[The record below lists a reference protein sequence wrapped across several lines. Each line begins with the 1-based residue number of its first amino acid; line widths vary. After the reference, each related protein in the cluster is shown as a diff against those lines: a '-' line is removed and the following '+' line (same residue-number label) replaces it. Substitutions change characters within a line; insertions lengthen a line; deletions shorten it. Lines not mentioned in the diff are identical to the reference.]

1 MPYPYPTGMGAK
13 MALNSDFAR
22 FKQWL
27 RSRQPSEAVLKIC
40 AVIEANLARIAQTT
54 HAGGQR
60 SRLLVPMLRAGMNQE
75 VAVDQPLGPAQAEI
89 GWNQLTTLE
98 VGPFRGFRR
107 KEIFDLCHPT
117 ILILGGNGTGKSSL
131 CEAMELALLGRIEE
145 ADERGL
151 GARDYLR
158 NAHEGNY
165 VQPVLLGRGKGAP
178 KPIAP
183 NEELYRFVIVE
194 RNRIEGFARIGARR
208 PAEASKM
215 LAALF
220 GLTAFNDFVSGFA
233 ASLETQLALG
243 LPKAAALE
251 LRRAATLAD
260 QTKVASVAETHAQF
274 DRERAEVAERFEP
287 GLTYADLKTR
297 IGTQNAPGRL
307 QEIRTLLATPLLAPT
322 GVRATNLVMLR
333 RTARNLGRQLSQ
345 ARAALEARSREVT
358 FRSLYQAVAT
368 LEATHADRC
377 PACETPL
384 DQVAIN
390 PFRRATD
397 GLQALRELAQLE
409 QQAAGLER
417 QSIRSQDALQEAIG
431 QVIQYADRLPHKQQL
446 APFDQPLDKYGSK
459 DWRQVLAATRVLEEQ
474 DTNLVAAQAQRA
486 ELAAEAEKLQ
496 GARTELV
503 GIQGRQ
509 KQFDTDVTAA
519 RDRLVAFDRENAG
532 LPAEVEAE
540 ATEHQVQVQIRD
552 AYIDFLEELKTYR
565 DGLPEQLLADLN
577 EITLDIYNWFN
588 VQDHPSDLL
597 EELHL
602 PLRGGDPIQV
612 RFRGTPDRWQ
622 DALAILSEG
631 HVRCLGLAILLAKN
645 IKLGLPTLLLDD
657 AVNAIDHDHRE
668 GIRTT
673 LFGHPEL
680 MKKQLIITCHSD
692 EFIKDI
698 HNNHV
703 PKAALY
709 ILRHHDGDHHPRVSG
724 GNTRNYIEQ
733 AQACMADNNLR
744 GALSH
749 SRQALEGLTSRM
761 WKRLG
766 RDTPDLA
773 RFSLELRAPGAP
785 PDARNVAE
793 VLLSSI
799 TKALAAGTLKEPW
812 DIRRDQ
818 LDTILKAKVNSRA
831 WFSLNKG
838 THEEEDR
845 EDFEEPTVRRI
856 VEALTA
862 IDQSFR

>member
-1 MPYPYPTGMGAK
+1 
-13 MALNSDFAR
+13 MALNNDFAR

-27 RSRQPSEAVLKIC
+27 RARQPSDAVLKIC

-60 SRLLVPMLRAGMNQE
+60 SRLLVPMLRAGMDQAVEANQ
-75 VAVDQPLGPAQAEI
+75 APAPAQADI
-89 GWNQLTTLE
+89 GWDQLTSLE

-107 KEIFDLCHPT
+107 KEAFDLRHPA

-145 ADERGL
+145 AEERGL

-158 NAHEGNY
+158 NAHEGGY
-165 VQPVLLGRGKGAP
+165 VQPVLLGRVKGTP
-178 KPIAP
+178 EPIAP

-208 PAEASKM
+208 PAEASRM

-233 ASLETQLALG
+233 ASLETQLALA

-260 QTKVASVAETHAQF
+260 QTKVASVPETHAQF
-274 DRERAEVAERFEP
+274 DRERAEIAERFEP
-287 GLTYADLKTR
+287 GLTYSELKAR
-297 IGTQNAPGRL
+297 IGTPISPGRI
-307 QEIRTLLATPLLAPT
+307 QEIRTLLATPLPAPT
-322 GVRATNLVMLR
+322 GVRVANLIALR
-333 RTARNLGRQLSQ
+333 RTARDLGRQLSG
-345 ARAALEARSREVT
+345 ARTALEARSREVT
-358 FRSLYQAVAT
+358 FRGLYQAVAA

-384 DQVAIN
+384 GQVVTN

-409 QQAAGLER
+409 ERAAGLER
-417 QSIRSQDALQEAIG
+417 QSVRSQHSLQEAIG
-431 QVIQYADRLPHKQQL
+431 QVIQHIDRLPSEQQL
-446 APFDQPLDKYGSK
+446 APLDQPLDQYGSK
-459 DWRQVLAATRVLEEQ
+459 EWRRMLAAARVLEKQ
-474 DTNLVAAQAQRA
+474 DANLATEQAQRT

-496 GARTELV
+496 GARTELA

-509 KQFDTDVTAA
+509 NQFDADVAAA
-519 RDRLVAFDRENAG
+519 RDRLAAFDQENAV
-532 LPAEVEAE
+532 LLTEVEAE
-540 ATEHQVQVQIRD
+540 QTEHRVQVQIRD
-552 AYIDFLEELKTYR
+552 AYTDFLEELKAYR
-565 DGLPEQLLADLN
+565 DGLPEQFLVDLN
-577 EITLDIYNWFN
+577 EITLELYNWFN

-597 EELHL
+597 KELRL
-602 PLRGGDPIQV
+602 PLRGGDPIQI
-612 RFRGTPDRWQ
+612 RFNGTPDRWQ

-680 MKKQLIITCHSD
+680 VKKQLIITCHSP

-698 HNNHV
+698 HNHHA

-709 ILRHHDGDHHPRVSG
+709 TLRHHGGDHHPRVSG

-733 AQACMADNNLR
+733 ASTCLADNDLR

-749 SRQALEGLTSRM
+749 SRQALEGLLSRM
-761 WKRLG
+761 WKKLG
-766 RDTPDLA
+766 NDTQDLA
-773 RFSLELRAPGAP
+773 RFTLELRGPGALP
-785 PDARNVAE
+785 ETRNVAD
-793 VLLSSI
+793 VLLRTL
-799 TKALAAGTLKEPW
+799 TKALTDGSLKEPW
-812 DIRRDQ
+812 NVRRDQ
-818 LDTILKAKVNSRA
+818 LDAILKAKVNSQA

-838 THEEEDR
+838 THEEGDR

-856 VEALTA
+856 VEALIA

>member
-1 MPYPYPTGMGAK
+1 

-27 RSRQPSEAVLKIC
+27 HARQPSEAVLKIC

-60 SRLLVPMLRAGMNQE
+60 SRLLVPMIRAAM
-75 VAVDQPLGPAQAEI
+75 DQALPADQATAHVQAEI
-89 GWNQLTTLE
+89 GWDHLTSLE

-107 KEIFDLCHPT
+107 KETFDLCHPT

-131 CEAMELALLGRIEE
+131 CEALELALLGRIEE

-151 GARDYLR
+151 GARHYLS
-158 NAHEGNY
+158 NAHEGAY
-165 VQPVLLGRGKGAP
+165 EQPVLLGRVKGAP
-178 KPIAP
+178 EPIAP
-183 NEELYRFVIVE
+183 DEEMYRFIIVE

-208 PAEASKM
+208 PAEATKM

-233 ASLETQLALG
+233 ASLENKLTLA
-243 LPKAAALE
+243 LPKAVALE
-251 LRRAATLAD
+251 LRRAATQAD
-260 QTKVASVAETHAQF
+260 QTKVASIADTHAKF
-274 DRERAEVAERFEP
+274 DEERGAIAERFEP
-287 GLTYADLKTR
+287 GLGYAELKAR
-297 IGTQNAPGRL
+297 IGTAADPGRL
-307 QEIRTLLATPLLAPT
+307 QEIRTLVATPLPAPT
-322 GVRATNLVMLR
+322 GVRAADLIAAR
-333 RTARNLGRQLSQ
+333 RTVRDLGHQLDQ
-345 ARAALEARSREVT
+345 AQAALQARSREVS
-358 FRSLYQAVAT
+358 FRGLYQAVAA

-384 DQVAIN
+384 DKVVIN

-409 QQAAGLER
+409 GQASDLER
-417 QSIRSQDALQEAIG
+417 RSARSRDALEEAIRQAIHHTG
-431 QVIQYADRLPHKQQL
+431 RLREEQHL
-446 APFDQPLDKYGSK
+446 APMDQPLVNYGSM
-459 DWRQVLAATRVLEEQ
+459 DWRRVLATARVLEKQ
-474 DTNLVAAQAQRA
+474 DTNLVAEQAQRA
-486 ELAAEAEKLQ
+486 ALAAEAEKLQ
-496 GARTELV
+496 GARSELA
-503 GIQGRQ
+503 GILGRQ
-509 KQFDTDVTAA
+509 TQFDADVTAA
-519 RDRLVAFDRENAG
+519 RARLVAFDQENAG
-532 LPAEVEAE
+532 LRTEVAVE
-540 ATEHQVQVQIRD
+540 ATEHRVQVQIRD
-552 AYIDFLEELKTYR
+552 AYIEFLDELKGYR

-577 EITLDIYNWFN
+577 EITLDLYNWFN
-588 VQDHPSDLL
+588 VQDHPGDLL
-597 EELHL
+597 EELRL

-612 RFRGTPDRWQ
+612 RFKGTPDRWQ
-622 DALAILSEG
+622 DALVILSEG

-645 IKLGLPTLLLDD
+645 IKLRLPTLLLDD

-680 MKKQLIITCHSD
+680 VKKQLIITCHSP

-698 HNNHV
+698 HNHHA

-733 AQACMADNNLR
+733 ASACLADNNAR

-749 SRQALEGLTSRM
+749 SRQALEGLLVRM
-761 WKRLG
+761 WKKLG
-766 RDTPDLA
+766 KDTPDLA
-773 RFSLELRAPGAP
+773 CFALELRGPGAQP
-785 PDARNVAE
+785 ETRNVAE
-793 VLLSSI
+793 VLLRTL
-799 TKALAAGTLKEPW
+799 TKALADGSLKEPW
-812 DIRRDQ
+812 NVRRDQ
-818 LDTILKAKVNSRA
+818 LDAILKAKVNSQA

-838 THEEEDR
+838 THEEGDR

-856 VEALTA
+856 VEALIS

>member
-1 MPYPYPTGMGAK
+1 MGAK
-13 MALNSDFAR
+13 MALNSDFIR

-27 RSRQPSEAVLKIC
+27 RARQPSEAVLKIC
-40 AVIEANLARIAQTT
+40 AVIEANLVRIAQTT

-75 VAVDQPLGPAQAEI
+75 VAADQPIGPAQTEI

-107 KEIFDLCHPT
+107 KEIFDLCHPA

-151 GARDYLR
+151 GAKDYLR
-158 NAHEGNY
+158 NAHEGSY

-194 RNRIEGFARIGARR
+194 RNRIEGFARIGSRR

-260 QTKVASVAETHAQF
+260 QTKVASVAETHAKF
-274 DRERAEVAERFEP
+274 DRERAVVAEKFEP
-287 GLTYADLKTR
+287 GLTYSDLKAR

-322 GVRATNLVMLR
+322 GVRANNLVTLR
-333 RTARNLGRQLSQ
+333 RDARDLWRKLSQ
-345 ARAALEARSREVT
+345 ARATLEARSREVT
-358 FRSLYQAVAT
+358 FRGLYQAVAA
-368 LEATHADRC
+368 LQATHADRC

-384 DQVAIN
+384 DQVVAN

-409 QQAAGLER
+409 QQAANLER
-417 QSIRSQDALQEAIG
+417 HSIRSQDALQEAIG
-431 QVIQYADRLPHKQQL
+431 QVTQYTDRLPHKQQL
-446 APFDQPLDKYGSK
+446 APLHQPLGKYGSK
-459 DWRQVLAATRVLEEQ
+459 EWRQILVATRILEEQ
-474 DTNLVAAQAQRA
+474 DANLVALQAQRA
-486 ELAAEAEKLQ
+486 ELTAEEEKLH
-496 GARTELV
+496 GARTELA

-509 KQFDTDVTAA
+509 NQFDADVAA
-519 RDRLVAFDRENAG
+519 AGGRLAAFNQENAV
-532 LPAEVEAE
+532 LLADVEAE
-540 ATEHQVQVQIRD
+540 AAEHQVQVQIRD
-552 AYIDFLEELKTYR
+552 AYTEFLEELKTYR

-588 VQDHPSDLL
+588 IQDHPSDLL

-612 RFRGTPDRWQ
+612 RFRGTPDHWQ

-680 MKKQLIITCHSD
+680 VKKQLIITCHSP

-698 HNNHV
+698 HNHHA
-703 PKAALY
+703 PKAVLY

-733 AQACMADNNLR
+733 ASSCLSDNDLR

-749 SRQALEGLTSRM
+749 SRQALEGLLSRM
-761 WKRLG
+761 WKKLG
-766 RDTPDLA
+766 KDTPDLA
-773 RFSLELRAPGAP
+773 RFALELRGPGAQP
-785 PDARNVAE
+785 ETRNVAE
-793 VLLSSI
+793 VLLRTL
-799 TKALAAGTLKEPW
+799 TKALADGTLKEPW
-812 DIRRDQ
+812 NVRRDQ
-818 LDTILKAKVNSRA
+818 LDAILKAKVNSQA
-831 WFSLNKG
+831 WLSLNKG
-838 THEEEDR
+838 THEEGDR

-862 IDQSFR
+862 IDQSF

>member
-1 MPYPYPTGMGAK
+1 
-13 MALNSDFAR
+13 MALNNDFAR

-27 RSRQPSEAVLKIC
+27 RARQPSEAVLKIC

-60 SRLLVPMLRAGMNQE
+60 SRLLVPMIRAGMNQVLPADQ
-75 VAVDQPLGPAQAEI
+75 VAAHVEAEI
-89 GWNQLTTLE
+89 AWDQLTRLE

-107 KEIFDLCHPT
+107 KETFDLRHPT
-117 ILILGGNGTGKSSL
+117 ILVLGGNGTGKSSL
-131 CEAMELALLGRIEE
+131 CEALELALLGRIEE
-145 ADERGL
+145 AGERGL
-151 GARDYLR
+151 GARNYLS
-158 NAHEGNY
+158 NAHEGGY
-165 VQPVLLGRGKGAP
+165 EQPVLVGRVKGAP

-183 NEELYRFVIVE
+183 DEELYRFVIVE

-208 PAEASKM
+208 PAEANKM

-233 ASLETQLALG
+233 ASLETQLTLA

-251 LRRAATLAD
+251 LRRAATQAD
-260 QTKVASVAETHAQF
+260 QAKMASIAETHDKF
-274 DRERAEVAERFEP
+274 DKERAAVAERFEP
-287 GLTYADLKTR
+287 GLAYADLKAR
-297 IGTQNAPGRL
+297 IGTTAAPGRL
-307 QEIRTLLATPLLAPT
+307 QEIRTLLATPLPTPT
-322 GVRATNLVMLR
+322 GVRATDLIALR
-333 RTARNLGRQLSQ
+333 RTARDLGRQLSH
-345 ARAALEARSREVT
+345 ARAALEARGREVS
-358 FRSLYQAVAT
+358 FRGLYQAVAA

-384 DQVAIN
+384 DQVVTN

-409 QQAAGLER
+409 GQASDLER
-417 QSIRSQDALQEAIG
+417 RSTRSRDALEEAIR
-431 QVIQYADRLPHKQQL
+431 QAIQHTSRLREEHHLTPL
-446 APFDQPLDKYGSK
+446 DQPLNNYGSK
-459 DWRQVLAATRVLEEQ
+459 GWREVLASARLLEEQ
-474 DTNLVAAQAQRA
+474 DTNLVAEQAQRN

-496 GARTELV
+496 GARTELA

-509 KQFDTDVTAA
+509 SQFDTDAVAA
-519 RDRLVAFDRENAG
+519 RDRLAAFDQENAV
-532 LPAEVEAE
+532 LLAEVAAE
-540 ATEHQVQVQIRD
+540 AAEHQVQVQIRD
-552 AYIDFLEELKTYR
+552 AYTGFLEELKGYR

-577 EITLDIYNWFN
+577 EITLDLYNWFN
-588 VQDHPSDLL
+588 AEDHPSDLL
-597 EELHL
+597 EELRL

-612 RFRGTPDRWQ
+612 RFRGTPGQWR

-657 AVNAIDHDHRE
+657 AVNAIDHDHRQ

-680 MKKQLIITCHSD
+680 VKKQLIITCHSD

-698 HNNHV
+698 HNHHA

-733 AQACMADNNLR
+733 AEVCFADNNLR

-749 SRQALEGLTSRM
+749 SRQALEGLISRM
-761 WKRLG
+761 WKKLG
-766 RDTPDLA
+766 KDTPDLA
-773 RFSLELRAPGAP
+773 RFSLELRGPGAP

-793 VLLSSI
+793 VLLSAI

-812 DIRRDQ
+812 DVRRDQ
-818 LDTILKAKVNSRA
+818 LDAILKAKVNSRA
-831 WFSLNKG
+831 WLSLNKG

-856 VEALTA
+856 VQALVS
-862 IDQSFR
+862 IDQSFQ